1 MTKYSLIPVLA
12 VFYCMTLNAAETRH
26 LDSELALTY
35 DDNVSRGAGGRD
47 KLSDNIA
54 SAGVNLSQSFRFGE
68 KSGVLL
74 RGGLRHNQYA
84 RYHDLSNLILTAE
97 GVYRVQPV
105 VSYSAPVLELA
116 LSVDQLI
123 FRDSDIRDGQ
133 IARLDTGVSSRLT
146 DRIRLRAGA
155 GLEKRWAKD
164 GNVYDMTHRKLK
176 LQVDYQLPR
185 KSTLTFGWSRV
196 FGDQVFTATPWPG
209 YLSMAQAVDYDPV
222 FGQRRAY
229 RLDAIANLVSLNFNL
244 PINSNNSLDISAQRA
259 EIDADGGNDYRSN
272 QIRFSWLHR
281 FW

>member
-1 MTKYSLIPVLA
+1 MSKYSLIPFLA

-26 LDSELALTY
+26 LDSELTLAY

-47 KLSDNIA
+47 KLSDNVA
-54 SAGVNLSQSFRFGE
+54 SAGVNLSQSFRLGE
-68 KSGVLL
+68 HSGVLL
-74 RGGLRHNQYA
+74 RGGLRHNEYA

-133 IARLDTGVSSRLT
+133 IARLDTGLSSRLT
-146 DRIRLRAGA
+146 DRIRLRVGA
-155 GLEKRWAKD
+155 GLEKRWAD
-164 GNVYDMTHRKLK
+164 EGSVYDMTHRKLS
-176 LQVDYQLPR
+176 LQLDYRLPG
-185 KSTLTFGWSRV
+185 KSTLVFGWSRI
-196 FGDQVFTATPWPG
+196 FGDQVFTATAGPG
-209 YLSMAQAVDYDPV
+209 YLNAAEAMDDDPV
-222 FGQRRAY
+222 FGTRGAY
-229 RLDAIANLVSLNFNL
+229 RLGAIANLVSLGFNL
-244 PINSNNSLDISAQRA
+244 PINTNNSLDISAQVA

-272 QIRFSWLHR
+272 QLRFSWLYR

>member
-1 MTKYSLIPVLA
+1 MSKYSLIPLLA

-26 LDSELALTY
+26 LDSELALTH

-54 SAGVNLSQSFRFGE
+54 SAGVNLSQSFRLGE
-68 KSGVLL
+68 HSGVLL
-74 RGGLRHNQYA
+74 RGGLRHNEYA

-116 LSVDQLI
+116 LSVDQLM

-133 IARLDTGVSSRLT
+133 IARLDTGLSSRLT

-155 GLEKRWAKD
+155 SLEKRWAD
-164 GNVYDMTHRKLK
+164 EGSVYDMTNRKLSMQ
-176 LQVDYQLPR
+176 LDYRFPG
-185 KSTLTFGWSRV
+185 KSTLVFGWSRI
-196 FGDQVFTATPWPG
+196 FGDQVFTATARPG
-209 YLSMAQAVDYDPV
+209 YLSASQAVDDDPV
-222 FGQRRAY
+222 FGTRRAY
-229 RLDAIANLVSLNFNL
+229 RMSAIANLVSLGFNL
-244 PINSNNSLDISAQRA
+244 PINSNNSLDISAQLA
-259 EIDADGGNDYRSN
+259 EIDADGGNDYRDN
-272 QIRFSWLHR
+272 QLRFSWLYR